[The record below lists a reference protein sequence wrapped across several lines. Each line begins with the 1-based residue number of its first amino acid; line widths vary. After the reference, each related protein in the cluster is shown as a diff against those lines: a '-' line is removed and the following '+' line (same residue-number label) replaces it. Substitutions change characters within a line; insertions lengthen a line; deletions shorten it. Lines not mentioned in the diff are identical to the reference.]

1 MLNVDN
7 LYVNYD
13 GIEALRGISF
23 HVEAGEIVCLLG
35 ANGAG
40 KSTTLRAISG
50 LLTPKAGH
58 IVFNGRDITGLAPEK
73 MVKLGI
79 SQIPEGRQ
87 VFPGLTVMEHLE
99 LGAYSYYSDRA
110 RKDEYK
116 QALVQVF
123 ELFPALTDKQKRLAS
138 TLSGGEQQM
147 LVVGRALMSQPKL
160 LLLDEPTMGI
170 APILAREI
178 LDTVRGLPER
188 GISALLVEQNVRAA
202 LRIADRGYVLVD
214 GRIAL
219 EGTSNDLSGNKDM
232 RAIYLGGSISSR
244 QETT

>member
-1 MLNVDN
+1 VLNVEN
-7 LYVNYD
+7 LYVNYN
-13 GIEALRGISF
+13 GTEALRGISF
-23 HVEAGEIVCLLG
+23 HIEAGEIVCLLG

-50 LLTPKAGH
+50 LLTPKSGRIIFH
-58 IVFNGRDITGLAPEK
+58 GRDITGLAPEK
-73 MVKLGI
+73 VVKLGI

-99 LGAYSYYSDRA
+99 LGAYHYYSNRS
-110 RKDEYK
+110 RKDDFK
-116 QALVQVF
+116 QALAQVF
-123 ELFPALTDKQKRLAS
+123 ELFPTLVDKQKRLAD

-147 LVVGRALMSQPKL
+147 LVVGRALMSHPKL

-178 LDTVRGLPER
+178 LDTVRGLPKR
-188 GISALLVEQNVRAA
+188 GLSALLVEQNAYAA

-219 EGTSNDLSGNKDM
+219 EGTSSALLENKDM
-232 RAIYLGGSISSR
+232 RAIYLGGRVSSR
-244 QETT
+244 

>member
-1 MLNVDN
+1 MLKVES
-7 LYVNYD
+7 LHVNYN

-23 HVEAGEIVCLLG
+23 HVESGEIVCLLG

-50 LLTPKAGH
+50 LLALKSGR
-58 IVFNGRDITGLAPEK
+58 IVFSDTDIAGLAPEK
-73 MVKLGI
+73 IVKLGI
-79 SQIPEGRQ
+79 SHSPEGRQ
-87 VFPGLTVMEHLE
+87 IFPGMTVMEHLE
-99 LGAYSYYSDRA
+99 LGAYHYYSNRS
-110 RKDEYK
+110 RKDDFKHYL
-116 QALVQVF
+116 AQVF
-123 ELFPALTDKQKRLAS
+123 ELFPALVDKQRQLAG

-147 LVVGRALMSQPKL
+147 LAVGRALMSQPKL

-178 LDTVRGLPER
+178 LDTVRELPER
-188 GISALLVEQNVRAA
+188 GISALLVEQNAHAA

-219 EGTSNDLSGNKDM
+219 QGTSSELLENKDM
-232 RAIYLGGSISSR
+232 RALYLGGNV
-244 QETT
+244 